1 MSKPDP
7 AGTNPNE
14 KVPAGGEELY
24 GEDDGLR
31 PVNEDEDDPG
41 LPEETEGRE
50 NRAGTEKFNGEKFQ
64 RD

>member
-14 KVPAGGEELY
+14 KVPSGDEELY
-24 GEDDGLR
+24 GEDDGLG
-31 PVNEDEDDPG
+31 PVNQDEDDPG
-41 LPEETEGRE
+41 LPEETEDQ
-50 NRAGTEKFNGEKFQ
+50 AGTEKFNGEKFQ